1 MSSKYIACGLIFSLF
16 SETSQSFHTGIFKYV
31 GTVSMETSQMVV
43 QEIGRSQYPVTNSFC
58 SLECIKVPG
67 CRGVEVCRHDDGSR
81 LCRLWIGPFAMNSST
96 DSLAPKCK
104 QFSIV
109 SETQLCISLI
119 IKCNRSILGE
129 NFQFGACFRMFYP

>member
-16 SETSQSFHTGIFKYV
+16 SETSQSLHTGIFKYV

-67 CRGVEVCRHDDGSR
+67 CQGVEVCRHENGSR
-81 LCRLWIGPFAMNSST
+81 LCRLWIGPFAMNSSR
-96 DSLAPKCK
+96 DPLAPECK

-109 SETQLCISLI
+109 SKTHAVMY
-119 IKCNRSILGE
+119 NT
-129 NFQFGACFRMFYP
+129 NYRMLL

>member
-43 QEIGRSQYPVTNSFC
+43 QEIGRAQYPVTNSFC

-67 CRGVEVCRHDDGSR
+67 CQGVEVCRHEDGSR
-81 LCRLWIGPFAMNSST
+81 LCRLWIGPFSMNSSG
-96 DSLAPKCK
+96 DPLAPECK

-109 SETQLCISLI
+109 SKTHAVMY
-119 IKCNRSILGE
+119 NT
-129 NFQFGACFRMFYP
+129 NYRMLL